1 MLQSL
6 QSFLP
11 GVSAGGGL
19 RFRRSL
25 LFAAL
30 VAAGA
35 LGLANSIGWGQ
46 GHDSGGPGKDDAE
59 LYRQMIDRAVGFLT
73 RVQGEDG
80 SFAGYLSPAVTA
92 IVATGLMQNG
102 FPPEHPLVA
111 KALKYLESFVQEDGG
126 IYRPGTFYQNYETCL
141 AMLCFSLAN
150 RDGRYQSILERA
162 ERFVKREQWDETEGI
177 ESSDFRYGGAGYG
190 RNARPD
196 LSNTHYLIEA
206 LRAVGRG
213 PDDEAIRKA
222 IIFVSRCQNLESE
235 HNTTPFAAKNPD
247 GGFYYTPAAGGVSMA
262 GQTPTGGLRSYGS
275 MTYAGLKSMIYAG
288 VGPDDPRVKAAYEW
302 IRKHYDLQSNPGM
315 GKAGLYYY
323 YHVFAKALDAIGE
336 DFIVDESGEAHDWR
350 RELLRELARRQQP
363 DGSWVNDETRWMEGE
378 STLVS
383 GYVLMSLAYCK
394 PEKLP
399 QSRGVLPVK

>member
-1 MLQSL
+1 MRLS
-6 QSFLP
+6 SWHKA
-11 GVSAGGGL
+11 S
-19 RFRRSL
+19 RWT
-25 LFAAL
+25 
-30 VAAGA
+30 AGA
-35 LGLANSIGWGQ
+35 KFLSLTCLAIVGAAIFLGPALRAFAQGQ
-46 GHDSGGPGKDDAE
+46 MSEGTSTSDDAA
-59 LYRQMIDRAVGFLT
+59 LYRQMIERASRFLA
-73 RVQGEDG
+73 RVQSEDG
-80 SFAGYLSPAVTA
+80 SFAAYASPAVTA

-102 FPPEHPLVA
+102 FGPDHPVVA
-111 KALKYLESFVQEDGG
+111 RALKYLEGFVQPDGG
-126 IYRPGTFYQNYETCL
+126 IYRPGTYYQNYETCI
-141 AMLCFSLAN
+141 AMMCFQLAN
-150 RDGRYQSILERA
+150 ADGRYTALLEKA
-162 ERFVKREQWDETEGI
+162 ERFVKHEQWDETEGI
-177 ESSDFRYGGAGYG
+177 DPSDFRYGGAGYG

-196 LSNTHYLIEA
+196 LSNTHFLIEA

-288 VGPDDPRVKAAYEW
+288 VGPDDPRVKAAWEW
-302 IRKHYDLQSNPGM
+302 IRKHYDLQTNPGL

-336 DFIVDESGEAHDWR
+336 DIIVDEEGVAHDWR

-363 DGSWVNDETRWMEGE
+363 DGSWVNDESRWMEGE
-378 STLVS
+378 PTLVT
-383 GYVLMSLAYCK
+383 GYVLMALAYCK

-399 QSRGVLPVK
+399 KR